1 MVEVIAS
8 GKTDLTKVKKTGFN
22 FNIYVIL
29 FALIA
34 IIVLFNLFRRNE
46 KIEAQYLKKGVV
58 TYFNFD
64 GELGDDRSL
73 VFIATGSNVDFEII
87 TEDGAQGKPWK
98 NKDSQ
103 NNGSYL
109 LKSHHRGVYIVSHN
123 KDTYMN
129 VSFKKIK

>member
-1 MVEVIAS
+1 MVEVIVS
-8 GKTDLTKVKKTGFN
+8 TKTGISKVKETGVK

-29 FALIA
+29 FAIIA
-34 IIVLFNLFRRNE
+34 IIMLFNIFQRNE

-64 GELGDDRSL
+64 GELGDDRGL
-73 VFIATGSNVDFEII
+73 VFIASGSNVDFEII

-109 LKSHHRGVYIVSHN
+109 LKSHHRSVYIVSHN